1 VSELDA
7 ALRVV
12 ILGWLNEARALDGII
27 RGFDTDT
34 LHMARAAALRECAAD
49 VEDAM
54 TGAGRAGRG
63 AGLPPPS

>member
-1 VSELDA
+1 VSELAA

-12 ILGWLNEARALDGII
+12 ILGWLNEARALDGV

-49 VEDAM
+49 VEDAL
-54 TGAGRAGRG
+54 GAPGGPG
-63 AGLPPPS
+63 PS